1 MAQGLNIFSLFGS
14 IMIDNAQANDS
25 LAKTDKKASGVGST
39 LSKGI
44 KTAAKWGAAVA
55 GAATA
60 AVGGMVKAA
69 TSAASTADN
78 IDKMSQKIGV
88 SREAYQELDYIM
100 SQNGAS
106 VDSLKSGMK
115 TLVSVMDNTAKG
127 TSEEATALERLGIS
141 ATDADGNLR
150 SAEEVM
156 WEAFSALQGMENQT
170 EKARLATELFGK
182 SGTDL
187 MPMLNNTSASVEN
200 LKDEAHKLG
209 LVMSDELV
217 DNGVSLTDTLDKAK
231 RSISAVA
238 TRLGGAL
245 MPILNK
251 AINFVIAQMPKI
263 EKLIEKLEPILTQV
277 FEQLLPPMMDLV
289 DSLLPVILNLIE
301 QLLPAISQIFGAIT
315 PIITALIQKLAPI
328 MERILTELLPPI
340 MDIIVALLPVLD
352 MVLDSLD
359 PIFKLVSTI
368 ITPLSKLLEPIAK
381 IIEKCLSLVQKV
393 LEPIQPII
401 EKVAEL
407 LGGVL
412 GVAFEALGGIVEGL
426 TPILEG
432 VIDFLNG
439 DFTGGLQKAGE
450 AFTNIFENALEGI
463 DGMFGTHLADWYR
476 EVKAFWEDAGKKLY
490 EVTHQDEIKLNEL
503 GNKYSSLQNDMQKYV
518 IEQLRAGKNEEQ
530 AVQAAR
536 DKYLDTSEKL
546 YYFDNALSD
555 IFKDVSE
562 WRTNIENSRAKP
574 VDYWTSNYASN
585 APHLAE
591 GGLAYA
597 PTMAVVG
604 DNRNASINP
613 EVIAPLDK
621 LTSAFENAVNKIT
634 SKTAQAITVVVQL
647 ADGTELTRAL
657 VNNINDLSRQ
667 QGYPV
672 IMT

>member
-25 LAKTDKKASGVGST
+25 LAKTDKKASSVGST

-44 KTAAKWGAAVA
+44 KTAAKWGAAIS

-150 SAEEVM
+150 SSEEVM

-231 RSISAVA
+231 RSISALA

-352 MVLDSLD
+352 MVLKSLD
-359 PIFKLVSTI
+359 PIFKLVSAI

-381 IIEKCLSLVQKV
+381 IIEKCMSLVQKV

-412 GVAFEALGGIVEGL
+412 GVAFEKLGEIVEGL

-432 VIDFLNG
+432 VMDFLNG

-463 DGMFGTHLADWYR
+463 DGLFGTHLADWYR

-490 EVTHQDEIKLNEL
+490 EVTHQDEIKMNEL

-574 VDYWTSNYASN
+574 VDYWTEHYASK

-634 SKTAQAITVVVQL
+634 TKTAQTITVVVQL

-667 QGYPV
+667 QGYSV